1 MNTGIGGSD
10 IQTELVKFQD
20 CTTDVRPILPSEHKI
35 RLKKAADL
43 LNTNNLDALYL
54 HAGSNLL
61 YFTGMKWKPS
71 ERMVGA
77 LLTAEGDL
85 QYIGP
90 AFEAGTINSYMK
102 LEAPLQCWE
111 EHESPA
117 ALLGSMLRKMLR
129 KAGITGSQLAV
140 DESVPFF
147 ISEALRAANPALEL
161 VDATPVTAGCR
172 MYKSDAE
179 LAIMQRAKDITLAVQ
194 KAAARI
200 MHPGIAAKTVID
212 FINEAHIRSGIP
224 TGSYFCT
231 VLFGE
236 DTQYPH
242 GVPVPRPLQNNDVVL
257 VDTGCQL
264 HGYISD
270 ITRTY
275 VYGTPT
281 ARQREIWNL
290 EKAAQ
295 AAAFAAAQP
304 GTPCGAVDD
313 AARRVL
319 EAAGLGPDYQ
329 LPGLPHRTGHGTGL
343 DIHEHPY
350 LVRSDQ
356 TPLEKGMVLSVEPM
370 ICVPGAFGI
379 RHEDHF
385 YMTDEGPRWFTQPM
399 PSLDAPFSNA

>member
-1 MNTGIGGSD
+1 MTRGIGGSD
-10 IQTELVKFQD
+10 LQTVLASFQNRTADMVPIQGA
-20 CTTDVRPILPSEHKI
+20 EHKT
-35 RLKKAADL
+35 RLEQATALLQANDLAAI
-43 LNTNNLDALYL
+43 YL
-54 HAGSNLL
+54 HAGANLL

-77 LLTAEGDL
+77 LLTASGQL

-90 AFEAGTINSYMK
+90 AFEAGTIKSFMK
-102 LEAPLQCWE
+102 VDAPLQCWE

-117 ALLGSMLRKMLR
+117 QLLGAMLKD
-129 KAGITGSQLAV
+129 AGIPDGRIAV

-147 ISEALRAANPALEL
+147 ISESLRATNPSYEL

-172 MYKSDAE
+172 MCKSEAE
-179 LAIMQRAKDITLAVQ
+179 IALIQRAKDITLAVQ

-212 FINEAHIRSGIP
+212 FINEAHIRSGIAA
-224 TGSYFCT
+224 GSYFCT

-242 GVPVPRPLQNNDVVL
+242 GVPAPQPLQNNDVVL

-281 ARQREIWNL
+281 ARQREIWQL

-295 AAAFAAAQP
+295 LAAFDAAQP
-304 GTPCGAVDD
+304 GATCASVDD
-313 AARRVL
+313 AARRAL
-319 EAAGLGPDYQ
+319 EAAGLGPDYK

-343 DIHEHPY
+343 EIHEHPY

-356 TPLEKGMVLSVEPM
+356 TPLQKGMVLSVEPM

-385 YMTDEGPRWFTQPM
+385 YMTKTGPRWFTQPM
-399 PSLDAPFSNA
+399 PSLEAPFSNA